1 MASMAANDRDDEAL
15 EIRHQNKTTPTV
27 IAVVLVAVVAV
38 LFLRDPGG
46 TFEGDPV
53 TTTRPL
59 SEQTTTSEPALTTTT
74 VATTRPSAIDPEFVP
89 LRALAARDGDVFIL
103 TSRPG
108 SLLHVQTTGLS
119 ETAARSVTHA
129 VATEELFVVRTEQG
143 EVLAAGADGAF
154 RSVACCHSGLTPSN
168 EPRHVW
174 VLADGEGADL
184 IDLRTRAVITELDFD
199 ARVGGP
205 AIFGLVSLDSDGT
218 AVWHRPRFD
227 PSEVEVPEGRDPLA
241 AGGEVVVYLADTDGT
256 TSAAVEARR
265 LSDGA
270 LMRSFDLPGSGP
282 PFLALSTTGD
292 AIALR
297 RDGEAVVVDVAT
309 GEVLGELPAGAG
321 PMVAVGQGRFA
332 AIVGDDMFE
341 SDGRM
346 HSTFVAEPL
355 IIATRAE

>member
-1 MASMAANDRDDEAL
+1 MAPMAANDRDDETL
-15 EIRHQNKTTPTV
+15 EIRHQNKTTPTIV
-27 IAVVLVAVVAV
+27 AVVLVAVVAV

-59 SEQTTTSEPALTTTT
+59 SEQTTTSEPTLTTT
-74 VATTRPSAIDPEFVP
+74 APPTTRASAIDPEFVP

-154 RSVACCHSGLTPSN
+154 RSVSCCHSGLTPSN

-174 VLADGEGADL
+174 VLDDGAGADL
-184 IDLRTRAVITELDFD
+184 IDVLTGDVITELEFD
-199 ARVGGP
+199 TRVGGP
-205 AIFGLVSLDSDGT
+205 ATFGLVSLDFDGM
-218 AVWHRPRFD
+218 AMWHRPRFD
-227 PSEVEVPEGRDPLA
+227 PAAVEVPDGRRPLA
-241 AGGEVVVYLADTDGT
+241 AGGEIVAFLADTDGV
-256 TSAAVEARR
+256 TSGAVEARR
-265 LSDGA
+265 LTDGA
-270 LMRSFDLPGSGP
+270 LVRSFDLPGSGP

-292 AIALR
+292 AIAIR
-297 RDGEAVVVDVAT
+297 RDGQAAVVDVAT
-309 GEVLGELPAGAG
+309 GEVLGELPAGVG
-321 PMVAVGQGRFA
+321 SMVAVGQGRFA
-332 AIVGDDMFE
+332 AIAGDDMVE
-341 SDGRM
+341 SDGRT